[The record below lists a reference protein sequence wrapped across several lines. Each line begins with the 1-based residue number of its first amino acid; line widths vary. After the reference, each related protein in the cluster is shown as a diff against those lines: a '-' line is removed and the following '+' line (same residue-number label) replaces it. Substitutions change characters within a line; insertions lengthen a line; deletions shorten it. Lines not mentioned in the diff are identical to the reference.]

1 MTKILYIL
9 LIFIVVVVI
18 QYIRFKLT
26 RWEKIVEQFES
37 ARRNDL
43 KPIYGYWSE
52 FRQSSK
58 SYPLGNTFLKLAP
71 TNYGLYLQY
80 DLKFEPIKFYKPVM
94 IPWTYISITRSIVSK
109 KKGGK
114 EDRIQKNG
122 KYLGS
127 IILQAPIS
135 EQIKNKMNELG
146 VVLNYT

>member
-9 LIFIVVVVI
+9 LIFIVVIVI

-37 ARRNDL
+37 ARKNYL

-52 FRQSSK
+52 FRQSPK
-58 SYPLGNTFLKLAP
+58 SYPLGNTFLKLIP

-94 IPWTYISITRSIVSK
+94 IPWTYINIVQSEVSK
-109 KKGGK
+109 KKGG
-114 EDRIQKNG
+114 EEYRIQKNG
-122 KYLGS
+122 KYLES
-127 IILQAPIS
+127 IILQVPIS

-146 VVLNYT
+146 IELNYA